1 MGIESSKIM
10 LVSVIIPA
18 YNSEKT
24 IVRTLDSVFSQNYA
38 SLEVIVVNDGSTD
51 NTEQV
56 VKSYSDKIIYIAQK
70 NAGVSVARNKGFEL
84 SSGEFIQYLDADD
97 LLAEDKISQQ
107 VKAILD
113 SRADVAYGDWKKF
126 NELNGYQEFE
136 TVKKELKGRPEI
148 ELITD
153 FWIPLAA
160 LLYTRSIANKIG
172 GWNLDLPII
181 QDARYA
187 LDAAIQGAK
196 FVYTPGI
203 MGLYRVNDSG
213 SLSTLSRMSFMSDC
227 YLNAKQIDA
236 IWRKDYDTDREKKN
250 AVIGVLRFCISEF
263 SKLDKVKFNQAIDL
277 ILSIDKNYK
286 PEGSF
291 GMKVMSSLLGYRTAE
306 KIAQFKRKLG

>member
-1 MGIESSKIM
+1 M

-51 NTEQV
+51 NTEHI
-56 VKSYSDKIIYIAQK
+56 VKSYSDRIIYIAQK
-70 NAGVSVARNKGFEL
+70 NAGVSVARNTGFEH
-84 SSGEFIQYLDADD
+84 SSGEYIQYLDADD
-97 LLAEDKISQQ
+97 LLAEDKIEKQ
-107 VKAILD
+107 VKAILE
-113 SRADVAYGDWKKF
+113 SHADVAYGDWKKF

-136 TVKKELKGRPEI
+136 TVEREMKGRPEI

-153 FWIPLAA
+153 FWVPLAA
-160 LLYTRSIANKIG
+160 LLYTRAIAIKIG

-196 FVYTPGI
+196 FIYTPGI
-203 MGLYRVNDSG
+203 MGLYRVNDAG
-213 SLSTLSRMSFMSDC
+213 SLSTLSRISFMSDC
-227 YLNAKQIDA
+227 FSNAKQIDK
-236 IWRKDYDTDREKKN
+236 IWRKDYDTDIEKKK
-250 AVIGVLRFCISEF
+250 AVIGVLRFCVNEF
-263 SKLDKVKFNQAIDL
+263 SKIDKLKFNQAIDL

-286 PEGSF
+286 PEGSV
-291 GMKVMSSLLGYRTAE
+291 GMKIVSSLLGYRNAE
-306 KIAQFKRKLG
+306 KIAQFKRKLS

>member
-1 MGIESSKIM
+1 MKTC
-10 LVSVIIPA
+10 SVIIPA

-24 IVRTLDSVFSQNYA
+24 IVRTLDSVFNQNYA

-70 NAGVSVARNKGFEL
+70 NSGVSVARNTGFQH
-84 SSGEFIQYLDADD
+84 SSGDFIQYLDADD
-97 LLAEDKISQQ
+97 LLTEDKISKQ
-107 VKAILD
+107 VKAIVD
-113 SRADVAYGDWKKF
+113 SRSDVAYGDWKKF
-126 NELNGYQEFE
+126 NELDGYQEFE
-136 TVKKELKGRPEI
+136 TIVREIKGRPEI

-153 FWIPLAA
+153 FWVPLAA
-160 LLYTRSIANKIG
+160 LLYTRSIAIKIG
-172 GWNLDLPII
+172 SWNLDLPII

-196 FVYTPGI
+196 FIYTPGI

-213 SLSTLSRMSFMSDC
+213 SLSTLSRISFMSDC
-227 YLNAKQIDA
+227 YLNAIQIDA
-236 IWRKDYDTDREKKN
+236 IWRNDYETDIEKKN

-277 ILSIDKNYK
+277 ILSIDKDYK
-286 PEGSF
+286 PEGSV
-291 GMKVMSSLLGYRTAE
+291 GMKVISSLLGYRTAE
-306 KIAQFKRKLG
+306 KIAQFKRKLS